1 MLHQKRRHPPASSL
15 ALPPPHRRVP
25 TAKCCNGQ
33 PTQSPCSVKLMNLS
47 NQSNNSYLIF
57 WSLARSIATSQILS
71 KMKQMSPGG
80 SQKLQSV
87 SQHFD
92 MRGEKKLQSNLSEQ
106 SKVIEIELQK
116 QKQAS
121 TIHASQLSHIEA
133 ALDSQAASFESE
145 FEALNSHI
153 KKLQDEKSS
162 KQRAVVTA
170 SDNVDRHTSARTAS
184 CACRPRSA
192 CCTRCSWPS

>member
-1 MLHQKRRHPPASSL
+1 MLEIEVKEKFAQDEALHSMCEAAEICVRTCQGEIDVSVSLLREIDEFVKSEQQQLLDILEFGPFYSDITNIVEEEANVTRR
-15 ALPPPHRRVP
+15 
-25 TAKCCNGQ
+25 
-33 PTQSPCSVKLMNLS
+33 
-47 NQSNNSYLIF
+47 
-57 WSLARSIATSQILS
+57 IA
-71 KMKQMSPGG
+71 
-80 SQKLQSV
+80 KLQSV

-106 SKVIEIELQK
+106 IKVIEIELQK

-153 KKLQDEKSS
+153 KKLQEEKNSLYA
-162 KQRAVVTA
+162 KEMTLRKNIQRMTA
-170 SDNVDRHTSARTAS
+170 TINARAKRAMTKGGA
-184 CACRPRSA
+184 
-192 CCTRCSWPS
+192 